1 MEIKLKRFRKK
12 YIDSPLSAG
21 FACIYIPSES
31 LYLEITTHTNVEK
44 ELWISRV
51 QSSTKVTFMGPS
63 TFAAYCS
70 ALLLG
75 FNSIE
80 VDQKV
85 YAPLNVYL
93 SDGNGSFEEQ
103 MNIYKS
109 GNPPKHPFAYRTIA
123 ADFNKTLGGFLDNG

>member
-1 MEIKLKRFRKK
+1 M
-12 YIDSPLSAG
+12 
-21 FACIYIPSES
+21 
-31 LYLEITTHTNVEK
+31 EITTHINSEK

-80 VDQKV
+80 VDQKAKSFMKHLESLNISVKNLHDETITHENNMKRV
-85 YAPLNVYL
+85 YTSAQSV
-93 SDGNGSFEEQ
+93 SSAAEKIKTKVEKVEEEIN
-103 MNIYKS
+103 NIEEHK
-109 GNPPKHPFAYRTIA
+109 N
-123 ADFNKTLGGFLDNG
+123 